1 MVSGLVKSEDGR
13 GIRRY
18 LWVAVMIAA
27 PSPRRAEKNK
37 SRNDELHQ
45 WSRMEVVEI
54 LIKPHRETTFTFM
67 EAIPRLE
74 CA

>member
-1 MVSGLVKSEDGR
+1 
-13 GIRRY
+13 
-18 LWVAVMIAA
+18 MIAA

-54 LIKPHRETTFTFM
+54 LIKPHRETTFMFM
-67 EAIPRLE
+67 EAIPRL
-74 CA
+74 